1 MLELQGAQEQLL
13 GQDAQALREAL
24 AHGTLSSRALAE
36 ACLTRI
42 ARLDPQIRAFAWID
56 PDYVRAQAD
65 RLDNLHKSGAPLG
78 PLHGLPIALKDVID
92 TADMP
97 TENGTPLDQG
107 RRPTQDA
114 AIVARLR
121 DAGALI
127 IGKTVTTELAFLHPG
142 PTCNPTNVHHTPG
155 GSSQGSAAAVAAQMV
170 PLAIG
175 TQTGGS
181 VTRPAAYCGV
191 VGLKPSFAA
200 LPRRGV
206 LLQSHSLDT
215 LGIFAQ
221 TLGGVALVY
230 DAVVE
235 GKLGR
240 LTGALTPAPTVR
252 GAQQFGILATLPG
265 TTPGEPAPQHPDVRA
280 MMANVAAR
288 LGAEAIAMDL
298 PEVFDHAALMREC
311 INDVEMA
318 ACYAPY
324 QAAETDTHRLSP
336 EMHAA
341 LTRAAGR
348 TTASY
353 HAARAF
359 QHDLISALE
368 PLFARADVLVC
379 PATPT
384 PAPKGLGSTGSSIFN
399 GLWTLCGTPTLT
411 LPLYQTQDG
420 LPLGLQLVARP
431 GAEAILLRRAATI
444 WQKLQ

>member
-1 MLELQGAQEQLL
+1 
-13 GQDAQALREAL
+13 
-24 AHGTLSSRALAE
+24 
-36 ACLTRI
+36 
-42 ARLDPQIRAFAWID
+42 
-56 PDYVRAQAD
+56 
-65 RLDNLHKSGAPLG
+65 
-78 PLHGLPIALKDVID
+78 
-92 TADMP
+92 
-97 TENGTPLDQG
+97 
-107 RRPTQDA
+107 
-114 AIVARLR
+114 
-121 DAGALI
+121 
-127 IGKTVTTELAFLHPG
+127 
-142 PTCNPTNVHHTPG
+142 
-155 GSSQGSAAAVAAQMV
+155 
-170 PLAIG
+170 
-175 TQTGGS
+175 
-181 VTRPAAYCGV
+181 
-191 VGLKPSFAA
+191 
-200 LPRRGV
+200 
-206 LLQSHSLDT
+206 
-215 LGIFAQ
+215 
-221 TLGGVALVY
+221 
-230 DAVVE
+230 
-235 GKLGR
+235 
-240 LTGALTPAPTVR
+240 
-252 GAQQFGILATLPG
+252 
-265 TTPGEPAPQHPDVRA
+265 